1 MVIHS
6 VDIYWLP
13 TLWCALYW
21 ALNRERQIRHHLAK
35 EWTFSLTLYQKLSL
49 VKFKELFYHERM
61 KITCFPM
68 KSVSHLASLQEQI
81 RRQGLCTNLACLINR
96 YLCCSAGKE
105 SVCNAGDLGSIP
117 GSGRSPEEGSGSP
130 LQYSYLENPM
140 DRGAWR
146 AIVNGVTKSRTRL
159 SN

>member
-1 MVIHS
+1 
-6 VDIYWLP
+6 
-13 TLWCALYW
+13 
-21 ALNRERQIRHHLAK
+21 
-35 EWTFSLTLYQKLSL
+35 
-49 VKFKELFYHERM
+49 
-61 KITCFPM
+61 M

-140 DRGAWR
+140 DG
-146 AIVNGVTKSRTRL
+146 GVWQATVHGGHKESDTTE
-159 SN
+159 